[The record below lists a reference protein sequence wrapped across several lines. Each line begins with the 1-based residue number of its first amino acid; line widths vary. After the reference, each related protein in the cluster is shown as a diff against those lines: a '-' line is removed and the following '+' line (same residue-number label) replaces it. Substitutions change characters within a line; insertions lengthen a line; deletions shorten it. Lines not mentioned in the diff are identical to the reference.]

1 MQTNRSFEDDV
12 LAIVRRHPKDRPV
25 FREGL
30 VARLKAAGWLTD
42 VSDHHAD
49 RKARDAIQRLRTE
62 HPEGGRIVSTS
73 RWPGY
78 FWAETPEEIEACMAE
93 DESRMR
99 ALSAKLRN
107 MRSARDRLNI
117 RPLEQGQ
124 LEL

>member
-1 MQTNRSFEDDV
+1 MHTNRSFEDDV
-12 LAIVRRHPKDRPV
+12 LWIIRQNSEEGPV
-25 FREGL
+25 SRDQL
-30 VARLKAAGWLTD
+30 IRWLRAAGWLTD
-42 VSDHHAD
+42 ISDRHAD

-73 RWPGY
+73 RSAGY

-117 RPLEQGQ
+117 RPLEQGR
-124 LEL
+124 LDL